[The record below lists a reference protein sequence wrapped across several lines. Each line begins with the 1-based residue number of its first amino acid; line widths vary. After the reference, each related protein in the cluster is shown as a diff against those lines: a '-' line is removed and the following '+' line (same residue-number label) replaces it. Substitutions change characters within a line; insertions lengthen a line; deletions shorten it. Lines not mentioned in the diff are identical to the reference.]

1 MIENPSE
8 FCGRVIR
15 IETRFTSNVC
25 TPQILYR
32 VSSPEQTN
40 QSYSMVT
47 WAVIAGETFILKFS
61 DGRRFDI
68 GTKEGANALLRGLT
82 KFDLFSSKM
91 KAIISKIQKKKRLNN
106 NDKGVIRD
114 ATFVL
119 RELSRHCDEVLFR
132 EKIPLSEIQCWLD
145 FTILQLHKMS
155 SDPKWIHQGH
165 WEVYDQRL
173 LGSTLAMLRHPVPV
187 DFAFEGKFFQAL
199 ADFAKAYKSRR
210 SSGDSEK
217 AFEVIFF
224 IVIMAFRSSTESP
237 ETNSSAE
244 LVFQNFEASGVL
256 EQAIRF
262 IAISRHFE
270 PDVVYAISKLLEEL
284 GNCSGEFLGKTFNKG
299 QRCGDLV
306 HAILEQELTNI
317 PEILIRLEN
326 IKDRVEQMGVCNN
339 CGKSEEELQ
348 KLFLMC
354 SGCRSNVYCSE
365 VCQLADW
372 KAHKKECKRATS
384 NN

>member
-91 KAIISKIQKKKRLNN
+91 KAISKIQKKKRLNN

-155 SDPKWIHQGH
+155 SDPKWIHKGH
-165 WEVYDQRL
+165 LELYDKCL
-173 LGSTLAMLRHPVPV
+173 LSDPLTMFLHPVPV
-187 DFAFEGKFFQAL
+187 DLAFEGKYFQAL

-256 EQAIRF
+256 EQVFRC
-262 IAISRHFE
+262 IAISRSFE
-270 PDVVYAISKLLEEL
+270 PYAVDVMSPFLDEL
-284 GNCSGEFLGKTFNKG
+284 GTCSGEFLGKKFNKG
-299 QRCGDLV
+299 QPCGDMLY
-306 HAILEQELTNI
+306 AILDQGLTNF
-317 PEILIRLEN
+317 PEISIRLEN

-372 KAHKKECKRATS
+372 KAHKKECRRATS

>member
-199 ADFAKAYKSRR
+199 ADFAKAYKGRGCSRNHEPDFKMIVPIVLVAFA
-210 SSGDSEK
+210 SSKKYSDTISS
-217 AFEVIFF
+217 FELAVE
-224 IVIMAFRSSTESP
+224 R
-237 ETNSSAE
+237 
-244 LVFQNFEASGVL
+244 LEASGVL
-256 EQAIRF
+256 EQVFRC
-262 IAISRHFE
+262 IAISRSFE
-270 PDVVYAISKLLEEL
+270 PYAVDVMSPFLDEL
-284 GNCSGEFLGKTFNKG
+284 GTCSGEFLGKKFNKG
-299 QRCGDLV
+299 QPCGDMLY
-306 HAILEQELTNI
+306 AILDQGLTNF
-317 PEILIRLEN
+317 PEISIRLEN

-372 KAHKKECKRATS
+372 KAHKKECRRATS